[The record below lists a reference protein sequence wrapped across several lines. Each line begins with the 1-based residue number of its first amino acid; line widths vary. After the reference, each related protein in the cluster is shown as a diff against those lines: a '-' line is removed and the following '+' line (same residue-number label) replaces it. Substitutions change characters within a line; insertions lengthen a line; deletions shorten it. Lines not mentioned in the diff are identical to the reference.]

1 MQRSYWRPIFIGA
14 VILAVLASIVALSTF
29 TVQQNE
35 YAVVTRFGKTVK
47 VITRPGLYTQMP
59 YPVHKVH
66 RFDRRLQLH
75 ESPLMETLTEDPKN
89 VAVRYSVV
97 WRISDVETFYTSLG
111 SIEAMGPKL
120 EHVLSARGKN
130 AIGNFKKNELL
141 SIDAPIKIPDL
152 EDQVRKELSEVVKD
166 SEWGITIKSVEISR
180 LALPEF
186 NTSAVYERMRSER
199 KIKADEYRSKG
210 EEMAT
215 KIRAEADREK
225 QEILSEAYE
234 KAQRIRGEGDA
245 EAARI
250 YAEAFSKDPEFY
262 RFWRTLQ
269 SYDKILDRKSTLVL
283 SEDSELFK
291 YLEK

>member
-1 MQRSYWRPIFIGA
+1 MERSYWRTIGTGA
-14 VILAVLASIVALSTF
+14 VILAVVAGIVALTTF
-29 TVQQNE
+29 TVPQNE
-35 YAVVTRFGKTVK
+35 YGVVTRFGKTVR
-47 VITRPGLYTQMP
+47 VVEEPGLYTQLP
-59 YPVHKVH
+59 YPIHRVH

-89 VAVRYSVV
+89 IAVRYSVV

-130 AIGNFKKNELL
+130 AIGNFKKNQLL
-141 SIDAPIKIPDL
+141 SVDSLIKIPEL
-152 EDQVRKELSEVVKD
+152 EAQVREELSEVVKD
-166 SEWGITIKSVEISR
+166 SEWGITINSVEISR

-199 KIKADEYRSKG
+199 KIKADEYQSKG
-210 EEMAT
+210 EEAAT
-215 KIRAEADREK
+215 KIRAEADRKK

-234 KAQRIRGEGDA
+234 KAEAIRGEGDA

-250 YAEAFSKDPEFY
+250 YAAAFSKDPEFY

-269 SYDKILDRKSTLVL
+269 SYDKILGQKSTLVL
-283 SEDSELFK
+283 SDDSELFQ
-291 YLEK
+291 YLER

>member
-14 VILAVLASIVALSTF
+14 VILAVLAGIVALSTF
-29 TVQQNE
+29 TVPQNE

-47 VITRPGLYTQMP
+47 VITEPGLYTQLP
-59 YPVHKVH
+59 YPVHKVY

-89 VAVRYSVV
+89 IAVRYSVI

-111 SIEAMGPKL
+111 DIEAMGLKL

-130 AIGNFKKNELL
+130 AIGNFNKSELL
-141 SIDAPIKIPDL
+141 STTAPIKLPDL
-152 EDQVRKELSEVVKD
+152 EKQVRQELSEVVKE

-199 KIKADEYRSKG
+199 KIKADEYRSQG
-210 EEMAT
+210 EEAAA
-215 KIRAEADREK
+215 KIRAEADRRK

-234 KAQRIRGEGDA
+234 KSQVLRGEGDA

-291 YLEK
+291 YLER

>member
-1 MQRSYWRPIFIGA
+1 MQRSYWKPILTGA
-14 VILAVLASIVALSTF
+14 VILALLAGIVALVTF
-29 TVQQNE
+29 TVPQNE
-35 YAVVTRFGKTVK
+35 YAVVTRFGKTVR
-47 VITRPGLYTQMP
+47 VIKKPGLYTQMP

-66 RFDRRLQLH
+66 RFDKRLQLH
-75 ESPLMETLTEDPKN
+75 QSPLMETLTEDPKN
-89 VAVRYSVV
+89 IAVRYSVV
-97 WRISDVETFYTSLG
+97 WKISDVETFYTSLG

-130 AIGNFKKNELL
+130 AIGNFMKNELL
-141 SIDAPIKIPDL
+141 SVEEDIAIDDL
-152 EDQVRKELSEVVKD
+152 EKQVKGELAEVVKE
-166 SEWGITIKSVEISR
+166 SEWGINIKTVEISR

-210 EEMAT
+210 EEAAT
-215 KIRAEADREK
+215 KMRAEADRKK
-225 QEILSEAYE
+225 QEILSEAYK
-234 KAQRIRGEGDA
+234 KAQIIRGEGDA

-269 SYDKILDRKSTLVL
+269 SYEKILDRKSTLVL
-283 SEDSELFK
+283 SQDSELFK